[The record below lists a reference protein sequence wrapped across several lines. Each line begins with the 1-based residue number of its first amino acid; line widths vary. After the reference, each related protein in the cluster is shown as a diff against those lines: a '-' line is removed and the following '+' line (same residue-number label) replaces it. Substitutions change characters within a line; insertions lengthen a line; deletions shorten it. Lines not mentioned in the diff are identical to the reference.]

1 VYVSRVKRLA
11 IVVLALAAAC
21 GGSKKSPANAG
32 TGSGSAAIYAKKM
45 VMSWGIQQH
54 DKDADVFLQTTDET
68 GKQTSY
74 PLGNYQ
80 GQCKVITP
88 AAALKAE
95 SAVACNQVATGVEL
109 DATTTEE
116 EIIILKGNTM
126 NGNPPDPMS
135 REEVTRVKAPGG
147 AKVESGS

>member
-1 VYVSRVKRLA
+1 MYVSRVKRLA
-11 IVVLALAAAC
+11 FVLIAAAC
-21 GGSKKSPANAG
+21 SGSGKKTPANAG
-32 TGSGSAAIYAKKM
+32 TGSAAIYAKKM

-54 DKDADVFLQTTDET
+54 ETSADVFLQTTDET

-74 PLGNYQ
+74 PLGTYQ

-109 DATTTEE
+109 DASVTED
-116 EIIILKGNTM
+116 EIIILKGNTQ

-135 REEVTRVKAPGG
+135 REELTRVKAPGG
-147 AKVESGS
+147 AKVEAGS

>member
-1 VYVSRVKRLA
+1 MYVSRVKRIA
-11 IVVLALAAAC
+11 FVLIAATAC
-21 GGSKKSPANAG
+21 GGSKKTPTSAG
-32 TGSGSAAIYAKKM
+32 GGSGAPAIYAKKM

-54 DKDADVFLQTTDET
+54 DAAADVFLQTTDET

-74 PLGNYQ
+74 PLGTYQ

-88 AAALKAE
+88 AASLKAE

-109 DATTTEE
+109 DATVTDE
-116 EIIILKGNTM
+116 EIIILKGNTQ